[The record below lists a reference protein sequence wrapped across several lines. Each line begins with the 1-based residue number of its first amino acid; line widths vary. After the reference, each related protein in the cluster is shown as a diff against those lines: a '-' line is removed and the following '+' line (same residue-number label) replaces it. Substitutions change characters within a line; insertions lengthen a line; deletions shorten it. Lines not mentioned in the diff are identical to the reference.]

1 MKFMIT
7 AVFSSIYVWRFKKK
21 TKQKKV
27 ECIRKLDNC
36 YVEVIT
42 DSKLDSYQLRFAYF
56 EKNCRKKCMH
66 ATIPKVSWVV
76 LS

>member
-42 DSKLDSYQLRFAYF
+42 DTKLDS
-56 EKNCRKKCMH
+56 
-66 ATIPKVSWVV
+66 
-76 LS
+76 